1 MSVISESTLEQL
13 LFENESPTLDFKR
26 QQYAFEGAPDLDKSE
41 LLKDI
46 LAFANS
52 WRRTD
57 AFILI
62 GVEEV
67 PNGRSNVLGVIDHLE
82 DAKLQQFVN
91 SKTQRPLHFSHYVLP
106 FEGKSIGVIHIPPQE
121 RPIYLKANYGKLLKD
136 AVYVRRGS
144 STDIAA
150 PDEIAKM
157 GQSFSPDTTG
167 IPVLKA
173 AFSDADK
180 FVSLGTRVS
189 VATENILM
197 PKPYE
202 IPEYGRKHVESVMGH
217 SMSFSDPMTNQ
228 EYWREAANYLDFTHR
243 YKCLDFVVS
252 NSGHCVAHDVR
263 LQIEIDDPTDTMLF
277 AESVPEKPSKNV
289 IFQRAQIALSKPKST
304 VKRLDGKW
312 LIEIPVGKIQPNSE
326 ARTAG
331 AVYVGS
337 KKDCTVTLCTTLR
350 ADNLPKPT
358 TGELVVEVNPKSS
371 SLSVQGLIDY
381 FEKQDIEEI
390 RARMK
395 QLGG

>member
-1 MSVISESTLEQL
+1 MSISDSTLEQL

-26 QQYAFEGAPDLDKSE
+26 DQYAFEGASDPDKSE

-62 GVEEV
+62 GVDEN
-67 PNGRSNVLGVIDHLE
+67 PNGRSKVVGVAIHLD

-91 SKTQRPLHFSHYVLP
+91 SKTQRPIHFSYYAAPH
-106 FEGKSIGVIHIPPQE
+106 EGQSIGVIHIPPQE
-121 RPIYLKANYGKLLKD
+121 RPIYLKANFGKLQKD

-144 STDIAA
+144 STAVAA

-167 IPVLKA
+167 TPVLKVD
-173 AFSDADK
+173 FFDAEK
-180 FVSLGTRVS
+180 FVSLGSSVS
-189 VATENILM
+189 VATENVLM
-197 PKPYE
+197 PKPFE
-202 IPEYGRKHVESVMGH
+202 IPEYGRRHVESVLGH

-228 EYWREAANYLDFTHR
+228 EYWRESANASDFSHR
-243 YKCLDFVVS
+243 YRCLDFVVS

-263 LQIEIDDPTDTMLF
+263 LQIVVDDPADTMLF
-277 AESVPEKPSKNV
+277 AESAPEKPSTHLS
-289 IFQRAQIALSKPKST
+289 FQRAQEALSKVKST

-312 LIEIPVGKIQPNSE
+312 LIEIPIGKIQPNSE
-326 ARTAG
+326 ARTTG
-331 AVYVGS
+331 CIYVGA
-337 KKDCTVTLCTTLR
+337 KKDCTFTLRTSLR
-350 ADNLPKPT
+350 ADNLPKPVS
-358 TGELVVEVNPKSS
+358 GELVVEVRPKTS
-371 SLSVQGLIDY
+371 SLSVQGLID
-381 FEKQDIEEI
+381 FLEKQDAEEL
-390 RARMK
+390 RARIK